1 MSQATVTVNP
11 TPVTITSPA
20 GALGIVI
27 GSTPKEG
34 TPEKVGTQVTL
45 KVATGNVVIADVRG
59 KSCDAAT
66 KELQK
71 LTLKATCQNRNSQ
84 APKGTA
90 FATYPSAIGS
100 TIPQHTAITILIS
113 NGPQQVPLPNVIG
126 ENVGQAK
133 HDLTSAGFRFTV
145 KQVPEC
151 NDQSK
156 NNIVQDQDPKTPTAP
171 RGTLV
176 TLTVSKYRPSDPSCG
191 GPPPS
196 T

>member
-1 MSQATVTVNP
+1 M
-11 TPVTITSPA
+11 I
-20 GALGIVI
+20 
-27 GSTPKEG
+27 
-34 TPEKVGTQVTL
+34 L
-45 KVATGNVVIADVRG
+45 KVATGNVVIADIRG

-71 LTLKATCQNRNSQ
+71 LTLKATCQNRNDQ

-90 FATYPSAIGS
+90 FATYPSAIGA
-100 TIPQHTAITILIS
+100 TIPQHTPITVYIS
-113 NGPQQVPLPNVIG
+113 SGPQQVPLPNVIG
-126 ENVGQAK
+126 QNVGQAK
-133 HDLTSAGFRFTV
+133 HELTSAGFRYTV
-145 KQVPEC
+145 TKVPEC

-156 NNIVQDQDPKTPTAP
+156 NNIVQDQNPKGATAP